1 MTTENFKIS
10 PIVRLGML
18 AARNNGIL
26 GKRAYQKV
34 FDQSPQDLRS
44 IAIFCN
50 LLADEKEGLAE
61 LDVELIDTVGE
72 AKC

>member
-1 MTTENFKIS
+1 MTTETKTMKLTIS

-18 AARNNGIL
+18 ASRNNGIL
-26 GKRAYQKV
+26 GERAYKKV

-50 LLADEKEGLAE
+50 LLADTKENE
-61 LDVELIDTVGE
+61 NYVS
-72 AKC
+72 